1 MSGEITVLIADDHP
15 IVRKGLR
22 QVIESDPQLKIV
34 GEAGDG
40 QSAFDRIEQL
50 QPAVAVLDLDMPVK
64 GGFDVVRE
72 MRRSR
77 FATEVIVVTMH
88 GGEDL
93 VNEAM
98 DLRVKGYVLKDTA
111 VTDIIAGIKSVA
123 AGRHF
128 ISPQLSA
135 YLVNRNSRA
144 AHLATVN
151 PSLADL
157 TPTEKKILKLIGE
170 GKSSKEIADLLFVNY
185 RTAQDNRTNICTKLE
200 LHGSPALLKF
210 AHQHKS
216 DL

>member
-1 MSGEITVLIADDHP
+1 MMAAEITVLIADDHP

-34 GEAGDG
+34 DETGDG
-40 QSAFDRIEQL
+40 QSALDRIEQL
-50 QPAVAVLDLDMPVK
+50 QPDVAVLDLDMPGK

-77 FATEVIVVTMH
+77 FATEVIIVTMH
-88 GGEDL
+88 GEEDMFA
-93 VNEAM
+93 EAM
-98 DLRVKGYVLKDTA
+98 DLGVKGYVLKDTA

-144 AHLATVN
+144 ARLATEK
-151 PSLADL
+151 PSIADL

-170 GKSSKEIADLLFVNY
+170 GKSSKEIADLLFINF
-185 RTAQDNRTNICTKLE
+185 RTVENHRTNICTKLE
-200 LHGSPALLKF
+200 IHGSHAAEIRPPE
-210 AHQHKS
+210 QV
-216 DL
+216 

>member
-1 MSGEITVLIADDHP
+1 MADDITVLIADDHP

-22 QVIESDPQLKIV
+22 QVIESEPQLKIV
-34 GEAGDG
+34 DEAGDG
-40 QSAFDRIEQL
+40 QSALDRIEQL
-50 QPAVAVLDLDMPVK
+50 QPDVAVLDLDMPGK
-64 GGFDVVRE
+64 GGFDVLRE

-77 FATEVIVVTMH
+77 FATEVIIVTMH
-88 GGEDL
+88 AEKDL
-93 VNEAM
+93 FDEAM
-98 DLRVKGYVLKDTA
+98 DLGVKGYVLKDTA
-111 VTDIIAGIKSVA
+111 VTDIIAGIKAVA

-144 AHLATVN
+144 ARLATVN
-151 PSLADL
+151 PSLSDL

-185 RTAQDNRTNICTKLE
+185 RTVENHRTNICTKLE
-200 LHGSPALLKF
+200 LHGSHALLKF
-210 AHQHKS
+210 ALQHKS

>member
-1 MSGEITVLIADDHP
+1 MAAEITILIADDHP

-34 GEAGDG
+34 EEAGDG
-40 QSAFDRIEQL
+40 QSALDQIEQL
-50 QPAVAVLDLDMPVK
+50 QPDVAVLDLDMPGK

-77 FATEVIVVTMH
+77 YATEVIIVTMH
-88 GGEDL
+88 SEEDMFD
-93 VNEAM
+93 EAM
-98 DLRVKGYVLKDTA
+98 DLGVKGYVLKDTA

-144 AHLATVN
+144 ARLAKAK
-151 PSLADL
+151 PSIADL

-185 RTAQDNRTNICTKLE
+185 RTVENHRTNICTKLE
-200 LHGSPALLKF
+200 LHGSHALLKF
-210 AHQHKS
+210 ALQNKS

>member
-1 MSGEITVLIADDHP
+1 MAGEIRVLIADDHP

-22 QVIESDPQLKIV
+22 QVIESEPQLKIV
-34 GEAGDG
+34 DEAGDG
-40 QSAFDRIEQL
+40 QSALDRIEQL
-50 QPAVAVLDLDMPVK
+50 QPDVAVLDLDMPGK
-64 GGFDVVRE
+64 GGFDVLRE

-77 FATEVIVVTMH
+77 FATEVIIVTMH
-88 GGEDL
+88 AEKDL
-93 VNEAM
+93 FDEAM
-98 DLRVKGYVLKDTA
+98 DLGVKGYVLKDTA
-111 VTDIIAGIKSVA
+111 VTDIIAGIKAVA

-144 AHLATVN
+144 ARLATVN
-151 PSLADL
+151 PSLSDL

-185 RTAQDNRTNICTKLE
+185 RTVENHRTNICTKLE
-200 LHGSPALLKF
+200 LHGSHALLKF
-210 AHQHKS
+210 ALQHKS

>member
-1 MSGEITVLIADDHP
+1 MADEITVLIADDHP

-22 QVIESDPQLKIV
+22 QVIESDPHLKIV
-34 GEAGDG
+34 EETGDG
-40 QSAFDRIEQL
+40 QSALDQIEQL
-50 QPAVAVLDLDMPVK
+50 QPDVAVLDLDMPVK
-64 GGFDVVRE
+64 GAFDVLRE
-72 MRRSR
+72 MQRSR
-77 FATEVIVVTMH
+77 FATEVIIVTMH
-88 GGEDL
+88 GEEDL
-93 VNEAM
+93 FAEAM
-98 DLRVKGYVLKDTA
+98 DLGVKGYVLKDTA
-111 VTDIIAGIKSVA
+111 VTDIIAGIKAVA

-144 AHLATVN
+144 AHLATEN

-185 RTAQDNRTNICTKLE
+185 RTVENHRTNICTKLE
-200 LHGSPALLKF
+200 LHGSHALLKF
-210 AHQHKS
+210 ALQHKS

>member
-1 MSGEITVLIADDHP
+1 MATEITVLIADDHP

-22 QVIESDPQLKIV
+22 QLIESDPQLKIV
-34 GEAGDG
+34 EETGDG
-40 QSAFDRIEQL
+40 QSALDRIEQL
-50 QPAVAVLDLDMPVK
+50 QPDVAVLDLDMPGK
-64 GGFDVVRE
+64 GGFEVVRE
-72 MRRSR
+72 MRKSR
-77 FATEVIVVTMH
+77 FATEVIIVTMH
-88 GGEDL
+88 CEADL
-93 VNEAM
+93 FDEAM
-98 DLRVKGYVLKDTA
+98 DLGVKGYVLKDTA

-144 AHLATVN
+144 AHLATAK

-157 TPTEKKILKLIGE
+157 TPTEKKILLLIGE

-185 RTAQDNRTNICTKLE
+185 RTVENHRTNICTKLE
-200 LHGSPALLKF
+200 LHGSHALLKF
-210 AHQHKS
+210 ALHHKS

>member
-1 MSGEITVLIADDHP
+1 MADEITVLIADDHP

-34 GEAGDG
+34 EEAGDG
-40 QSAFDRIEQL
+40 QSALDQIKAL
-50 QPAVAVLDLDMPVK
+50 QPDVAVLDLDMPGK

-72 MRRSR
+72 MRKSR
-77 FATEVIVVTMH
+77 FATEVVIVTMH
-88 GGEDL
+88 GEADL
-93 VNEAM
+93 FAEAM
-98 DLRVKGYVLKDTA
+98 DLGVKGYVLKDTA
-111 VTDIIAGIKSVA
+111 VTDIIAGIKAVA

-144 AHLATVN
+144 ARLATVN
-151 PSLADL
+151 PSLSDL

-170 GKSSKEIADLLFVNY
+170 GTSSKEIADVLFVNY
-185 RTAQDNRTNICTKLE
+185 RTVENHRTNICTKLE
-200 LHGSPALLKF
+200 LHGSHALLKF
-210 AHQHKS
+210 ALQHKS

>member
-1 MSGEITVLIADDHP
+1 MAQEITVLIADDHP

-34 GEAGDG
+34 DEVGDG
-40 QSAFDRIEQL
+40 DSALDRIEQL
-50 QPAVAVLDLDMPVK
+50 QPDVAVLDLDMPGK

-88 GGEDL
+88 GEEDL
-93 VNEAM
+93 FDEAM
-98 DLRVKGYVLKDTA
+98 DLGVKGYVLKDTA

-123 AGRHF
+123 DGRHF

-135 YLVNRNSRA
+135 HLVNRNSRA
-144 AHLATVN
+144 SHLATVK

-157 TPTEKKILKLIGE
+157 TATEKKILKLIGE

-185 RTAQDNRTNICTKLE
+185 RTVENHRTNICTKLE
-200 LHGSPALLKF
+200 LHGSHALLKF
-210 AHQHKS
+210 ALQHKS

>member
-1 MSGEITVLIADDHP
+1 MASEITILIADDHP

-22 QVIESDPQLKIV
+22 QVIESDPHLKIV
-34 GEAGDG
+34 EEAGDG
-40 QSAFDRIEQL
+40 QSALDRIEQL
-50 QPAVAVLDLDMPVK
+50 QPDVAVLDLDMPGK

-72 MRRSR
+72 MRKSR

-88 GGEDL
+88 GEEDL
-93 VNEAM
+93 FDEAM
-98 DLRVKGYVLKDTA
+98 DLGVKGYVLKDTA

-144 AHLATVN
+144 ARLATLN

-185 RTAQDNRTNICTKLE
+185 RTVENHRTNICTKLE
-200 LHGSPALLKF
+200 LHGSHALLKF
-210 AHQHKS
+210 ALQHKS

>member
-1 MSGEITVLIADDHP
+1 MAAEITILIADDHP

-34 GEAGDG
+34 EETGDG
-40 QSAFDRIEQL
+40 QSALDRIEQL
-50 QPAVAVLDLDMPVK
+50 QPDVAVLDLDMPGK
-64 GGFDVVRE
+64 GGFDVVRG
-72 MRRSR
+72 MQRGR
-77 FATEVIVVTMH
+77 FATEVIIVTMH
-88 GGEDL
+88 GEEDMF
-93 VNEAM
+93 NEAM
-98 DLRVKGYVLKDTA
+98 DLGVKGYVLKDTA
-111 VTDIIAGIKSVA
+111 VSDIILGIKSVA
-123 AGRHF
+123 TGRHF

-144 AHLATVN
+144 ARLATAK

-185 RTAQDNRTNICTKLE
+185 RTVENHRTNICTKLE
-200 LHGSPALLKF
+200 LHGSHALLKF
-210 AHQHKS
+210 ALQNKS